1 MTAIL
6 DLFDNMP
13 VTLHILSAGTHPL
26 IVTRAGAQRMGFDTA
41 WDLLGYLQSRHLC
54 VCVPVGES
62 GMNLLNMTLSAQS
75 ALLLEGGFLYRMA
88 SGELFISQEE
98 WAHA

>member
-1 MTAIL
+1 MTVLL
-6 DLFDNMP
+6 DLFDNMS
-13 VTLHILSAGTHPL
+13 VTLHILSTGTHPL

-54 VCVPVGES
+54 VCVQVGDS
-62 GMNLLNMTLSAQS
+62 DMNLLNMTLSAQS
-75 ALLLEGGFLYRMA
+75 TLLLEGGFLYRMA
-88 SGELFISQEE
+88 SGDLFISQEE